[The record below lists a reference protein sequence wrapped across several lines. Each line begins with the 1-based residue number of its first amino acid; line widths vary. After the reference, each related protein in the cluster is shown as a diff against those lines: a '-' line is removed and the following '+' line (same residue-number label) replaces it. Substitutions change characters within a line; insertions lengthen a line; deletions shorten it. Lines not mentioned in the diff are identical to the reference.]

1 MGNTDSQYSNF
12 IIPGKGKSSSLKMH
26 TSKEEALSPH
36 SWWRSSQST
45 SGYKAK
51 NGFSPHKNSQPYI
64 SRHYDC
70 IKGGSSDK
78 VHSESHR
85 DYDNLLFQGNGFFV
99 GYRQQSG
106 GLQAPMRSTS
116 SELKDNKSSPKVL
129 FREDGS
135 LRVEFTNARRE
146 PDVELS
152 LGSCL
157 SGPVDA
163 IQRASNGSSLSSE
176 GSWYDSPWGNGTE
189 DLCDNVFTTGQPSDN
204 SSGYTTLSSTR
215 TVDFACFNGY
225 NTEQSENHMGNL
237 TCQPTVHGSQ
247 YASSD
252 CNSNGYTAN
261 RAEEDSGIGDSVLLH
276 LEHNGL
282 SDLYTNP
289 NMTVP
294 FPTVGILAADQFE
307 DAPHLQASLTSS
319 LDGNSQDESQKTQ
332 NYTSQTLP
340 CRKAVPDGNTR
351 KDSLKSRIRRLSD
364 WTGSLSRKK
373 RRLQE
378 PSTLDFT
385 EVVSCGTGVTL
396 EESRPFWNPV
406 SSQTQLDCSGSSTG
420 PFGQQN
426 QSAALRQ
433 NIYENFMQGLET
445 GSSSGTADGLQVWEG
460 EGESS
465 SGSMGSLEQMD
476 FLFEK
481 EQGVVRRAGWLAF
494 KPLITLHKDR
504 KLELVARRKWRQYWA
519 TLKGCTL
526 LLGES
531 NGKTSP
537 EQECT
542 PRYAV
547 LAEDSIV
554 QAVPEHPKKEHV
566 FCLSN
571 TYGDVYL
578 FQAANQTDLEN
589 WVTAIHSA
597 SASHLAKRQG
607 KEDTLRLLK
616 SQSRALLQKIDM
628 DGKMKKMAELQLS
641 VISDQK
647 NRKAIESQILQWEQ
661 NLEKFNLE
669 LFRMRCYL
677 ASLQGTELPNPKSL
691 LATAGRP
698 SKMALGRL
706 GIFSVSSFHALICTR
721 DEATLKRRSRSHPRG
736 MRNKRGLLFSS
747 QKGLDSLTKRNREKR
762 QSLSQIFEGY
772 SSGSFGHPSTQS
784 SSEQKLD
791 CFIKLHVTAPPEGN
805 PWDCSLESRVF
816 VLMPDTQVVS
826 VPVKQD
832 SLVADVLSLACKIKQ
847 LDPALHCLHTRR
859 HLGQDVERSTPAP
872 TDLLKT
878 LVYDELEVWPVNVL
892 TINMSRPDTTV
903 DFGFAVTGHV
913 DGARRSHVYVS
924 EVNLEGLASIE
935 GLKAGDEIL
944 TLNGVSVASLD
955 LGLMQSFFNQQE
967 LHLVLRREDNS
978 TDDQSSVWPDCDPSE
993 PDQPQPPQANI
1004 IHLEQWTTAPAQE
1017 QEFPE
1022 VSVAPALEELNDKAE
1037 RGGKN
1042 PETVCN
1048 LYQTVPEGSVLVP
1061 EGHRNPYST
1070 ENTLARSSP
1079 RHMSVT
1085 ERLRMVI
1092 QELVETEKSYVKDL
1106 GSLFEIYLKPLQRET
1121 FLSHDEME
1129 SLFGSLPEMLDFQR
1143 VFLQTLEER
1152 TTSSPEYHALETP
1165 EKLKKLLFSLGGSFL
1180 YYADHFKLYS
1190 GFCANHIKVQKVLE
1204 RAKTDRA
1211 FKEFLEARNPTKQ
1224 HSSTLESY
1232 LIKPVQRV
1240 LKYPLLLRELVSL
1253 TDPESD
1259 EHSHL
1264 TEALK
1269 AMEKVAS
1276 HINEMQKIYEDYG
1289 TVFDQLVAEQSGPE
1303 KEVTEISMG
1312 EFIIHSSALWQNPRP
1327 SLGRMRKDPELTL
1340 FLFKG
1345 ALILV
1350 YRESKLKKRM
1360 TSSRPGDL
1368 DPFKFRWL
1376 IPVSSLQVRPGN
1388 SAGSENP
1395 CVWEVVHTK
1404 SEVEGRPE
1412 MSFQLCSSNLENKA
1426 NAVRAIRTLLRENA
1440 KRTAP
1445 VERRFKDLNSNFTF
1459 PRRSHPGALRTNS
1472 WQRLPP
1478 QPDEPKTS
1486 DSDEGR
1492 LLDGYAH
1499 SEPPLRPSRD
1509 QSSTSSKRSTLC
1521 SLTSALEAQL
1531 QRLNFIE
1538 EPQGMSKSSTS
1549 SLQGSQV
1556 TLLDDTPGLDL
1567 NTLLARDY
1575 SVQSFGSVVNEDCFY
1590 DTVMGIQKAAIPTL

>member
-1 MGNTDSQYSNF
+1 MGNTDSQYSNS

-26 TSKEEALSPH
+26 TSKEEALSPR
-36 SWWRSSQST
+36 SWWRSTEST

-51 NGFSPHKNSQPYI
+51 NLFSPHKNSQPYI

-78 VHSESHR
+78 VRSERHN
-85 DYDNLLFQGNGFFV
+85 DNHLFQGNGFFV
-99 GYRQQSG
+99 GYRQQTG
-106 GLQAPMRSTS
+106 GLQAPMKSTS
-116 SELKDNKSSPKVL
+116 SEIKDSKSSPKVL

-146 PDVELS
+146 PDVALS

-163 IQRASNGSSLSSE
+163 TQRASNGSSLSSE

-215 TVDFACFNGY
+215 TVDFGCFNGY
-225 NTEQSENHMGNL
+225 NTEQSENHMSNL
-237 TCQPTVHGSQ
+237 TCQATVLGSQ

-252 CNSNGYTAN
+252 CNSNGYNAN
-261 RAEEDSGIGDSVLLH
+261 RAEEDSVIGDSVFLN

-282 SDLYTNP
+282 SDLYANP

-294 FPTVGILAADQFE
+294 FPTESILAVDQLE
-307 DAPHLQASLTSS
+307 DTPQLQTSLTASL
-319 LDGNSQDESQKTQ
+319 DVNSQDESQKTQ

-351 KDSLKSRIRRLSD
+351 KDLLKSRIRRLSD

-385 EVVSCGTGVTL
+385 EVISCGAGGTL
-396 EESRPFWNPV
+396 EESRPFWNPM
-406 SSQTQLDCSGSSTG
+406 SSQTQLDCSGSSMG

-426 QSAALRQ
+426 QGAALRQ

-504 KLELVARRKWRQYWA
+504 KLELVARRKWRQYWV
-519 TLKGCTL
+519 TLKGSTL

-531 NGKTSP
+531 DGKISP

-542 PRYAV
+542 PHYAV

-571 TYGDVYL
+571 AYGDVYL

-698 SKMALGRL
+698 SKMVLGRL

-747 QKGLDSLTKRNREKR
+747 QKGLDSLTKRNHEKR
-762 QSLSQIFEGY
+762 QSLSQ
-772 SSGSFGHPSTQS
+772 
-784 SSEQKLD
+784 QKLD
-791 CFIKLHVTAPPEGN
+791 VFTKMHVTAPPEGN
-805 PWDCSLESRVF
+805 PWDCSLESRVY
-816 VLMPDTQVVS
+816 VLMPDSQVVS

-832 SLVADVLSLACKIKQ
+832 SLVADVLSLACKAKQ

-859 HLGQDVERSTPAP
+859 HLGQDVERSTPVP
-872 TDLLKT
+872 TDQLRT
-878 LVYDELEVWPVNVL
+878 LVYDELEVWPLNVL
-892 TINMSRPDTTV
+892 TINMSRPDTTI

-924 EVNLEGLASIE
+924 EVNPEGLAFIR

-955 LGLMQSFFNQQE
+955 LGLMQSFFSQQE
-967 LHLVLRREDNS
+967 LRLILRREDNS
-978 TDDQSSVWPDCDPSE
+978 ADDQSSVWPDCFAVTGHVDGARRSHVYVSEVNPEGLAFIRGLKAGDEILTLNGVSVASLDLGLMQSFFSQQELRLILRREDNSADDQSSVWPDCYPSE
-993 PDQPQPPQANI
+993 PDQPQPPQGDI
-1004 IHLEQWTTAPAQE
+1004 IHLEQWTTDPAQE

-1022 VSVAPALEELNDKAE
+1022 GSATPALEELNDKAE
-1037 RGGKN
+1037 WGEKYSTCIEERSEVMCRVVGQNSAGGDEEEFCALFPLSSLRQTLKEMLVGLLDDVSVCGRCECISLN
-1042 PETVCN
+1042 SEMVCN
-1048 LYQTVPEGSVLVP
+1048 LYQTFPEVSVLVP

-1070 ENTLARSSP
+1070 ENAHARSSP

-1092 QELVETEKSYVKDL
+1092 QELVDTEKSYVKDL

-1143 VFLQTLEER
+1143 VFLQTLEQR
-1152 TTSSPEYHALETP
+1152 TTSSPDYHALETP

-1190 GFCANHIKVQKVLE
+1190 GFCANHIKVQKVLK
-1204 RAKTDRA
+1204 RAKTDWA

-1312 EFIIHSSALWQNPRP
+1312 EFIIHSSALWQNPLP

-1340 FLFKG
+1340 FVFKS

-1412 MSFQLCSSNLENKA
+1412 MSFQLCS
-1426 NAVRAIRTLLRENA
+1426 R
-1440 KRTAP
+1440 
-1445 VERRFKDLNSNFTF
+1445 
-1459 PRRSHPGALRTNS
+1459 
-1472 WQRLPP
+1472 
-1478 QPDEPKTS
+1478 
-1486 DSDEGR
+1486 
-1492 LLDGYAH
+1492 
-1499 SEPPLRPSRD
+1499 
-1509 QSSTSSKRSTLC
+1509 
-1521 SLTSALEAQL
+1521 
-1531 QRLNFIE
+1531 
-1538 EPQGMSKSSTS
+1538 
-1549 SLQGSQV
+1549 
-1556 TLLDDTPGLDL
+1556 
-1567 NTLLARDY
+1567 
-1575 SVQSFGSVVNEDCFY
+1575 
-1590 DTVMGIQKAAIPTL
+1590 

>member
-12 IIPGKGKSSSLKMH
+12 IIPGKGKSSSLKLQ
-26 TSKEEALSPH
+26 TSKEEALSPR
-36 SWWRSSQST
+36 SWWRSTEST
-45 SGYKAK
+45 SGYKDK
-51 NGFSPHKNSQPYI
+51 NGFSPHKTSQPYI
-64 SRHYDC
+64 SRNYDC

-78 VHSESHR
+78 VRSERHR

-99 GYRQQSG
+99 GYRQQTG
-106 GLQAPMRSTS
+106 GLQAPMKSTS
-116 SELKDNKSSPKVL
+116 SEIKDSKSSPKVL

-146 PDVELS
+146 PDVALS

-163 IQRASNGSSLSSE
+163 TQRASNGSSLSSE

-189 DLCDNVFTTGQPSDN
+189 DLCDNVFTTSQPSDN

-215 TVDFACFNGY
+215 TVDFGCFNGY
-225 NTEQSENHMGNL
+225 NTEQSENHM
-237 TCQPTVHGSQ
+237 
-247 YASSD
+247 
-252 CNSNGYTAN
+252 
-261 RAEEDSGIGDSVLLH
+261 
-276 LEHNGL
+276 
-282 SDLYTNP
+282 
-289 NMTVP
+289 
-294 FPTVGILAADQFE
+294 
-307 DAPHLQASLTSS
+307 ASLTTSV
-319 LDGNSQDESQKTQ
+319 DVNFQDESQKTQ

-340 CRKAVPDGNTR
+340 CRKAIPDGNTR

-373 RRLQE
+373 RRLQ
-378 PSTLDFT
+378 
-385 EVVSCGTGVTL
+385 
-396 EESRPFWNPV
+396 
-406 SSQTQLDCSGSSTG
+406 LDCSGSSMG

-426 QSAALRQ
+426 QGAAFRQ

-476 FLFEK
+476 LLFEK

-494 KPLITLHKDR
+494 KHLITLHKDR
-504 KLELVARRKWRQYWA
+504 KLELVARRKWRQYWV

-537 EQECT
+537 EQECS

-554 QAVPEHPKKEHV
+554 QPVPEHPKKEHV

-571 TYGDVYL
+571 AFGDVYL

-607 KEDTLRLLK
+607 KEDTLHLLK

-647 NRKAIESQILQWEQ
+647 NRKAIEGQILQWEQ

-698 SKMALGRL
+698 SKMVLGRL

-721 DEATLKRRSRSHPRG
+721 DEATLKRRSRAHPRG
-736 MRNKRGLLFSS
+736 VRNKRGLLFCS
-747 QKGLDSLTKRNREKR
+747 QKGLDSLTKHNREKR
-762 QSLSQIFEGY
+762 QSLSQVRNTLCRFNRNKIIAYINFSEH
-772 SSGSFGHPSTQS
+772 SF
-784 SSEQKLD
+784 KCVKIIL
-791 CFIKLHVTAPPEGN
+791 A
-805 PWDCSLESRVF
+805 
-816 VLMPDTQVVS
+816 VV
-826 VPVKQD
+826 D
-832 SLVADVLSLACKIKQ
+832 LILWLSA
-847 LDPALHCLHTRR
+847 
-859 HLGQDVERSTPAP
+859 
-872 TDLLKT
+872 
-878 LVYDELEVWPVNVL
+878 
-892 TINMSRPDTTV
+892 
-903 DFGFAVTGHV
+903 GFAVTGHV

-924 EVNLEGLASIE
+924 EVNPEGLAVTQ
-935 GLKAGDEIL
+935 GLKAGDEIFS
-944 TLNGVSVASLD
+944 LNGVSVASLD
-955 LGLMQSFFNQQE
+955 LGLMQSFFSQQE
-967 LHLVLRREDNS
+967 LHLILIREDNS
-978 TDDQSSVWPDCDPSE
+978 ADDQSYVWPDCDPSE
-993 PDQPQPPQANI
+993 PDQPQPPQGDI
-1004 IHLEQWTTAPAQE
+1004 IHLEQWTTGRKVFIMHCSSINTTVQN
-1017 QEFPE
+1017 F
-1022 VSVAPALEELNDKAE
+1022 
-1037 RGGKN
+1037 GN
-1042 PETVCN
+1042 PEMVCN
-1048 LYQTVPEGSVLVP
+1048 LYQTFPEGSVLVS

-1070 ENTLARSSP
+1070 ENAHARSSP

-1092 QELVETEKSYVKDL
+1092 QELVDTEKSYVKDL

-1152 TTSSPEYHALETP
+1152 TTSSPDYNALETP

-1190 GFCANHIKVQKVLE
+1190 GFCANHIKVQKVLK
-1204 RAKTDRA
+1204 RAKTDWA

-1240 LKYPLLLRELVSL
+1240 LKYPLLLRELVFL

-1259 EHSHL
+1259 EHIHL

-1269 AMEKVAS
+1269 AMEMVAS

-1312 EFIIHSSALWQNPRP
+1312 EFIIHSSAFWQNPLP

-1340 FLFKG
+1340 FLFKS

-1360 TSSRPGDL
+1360 
-1368 DPFKFRWL
+1368 
-1376 IPVSSLQVRPGN
+1376 VSFSIACLNILLFPL
-1388 SAGSENP
+1388 SGSENP

-1412 MSFQLCSSNLENKA
+1412 MSFQLCIKLDIYKAHLLKVSRSSHESILSLIA
-1426 NAVRAIRTLLRENA
+1426 CR
-1440 KRTAP
+1440 
-1445 VERRFKDLNSNFTF
+1445 
-1459 PRRSHPGALRTNS
+1459 
-1472 WQRLPP
+1472 W
-1478 QPDEPKTS
+1478 
-1486 DSDEGR
+1486 
-1492 LLDGYAH
+1492 
-1499 SEPPLRPSRD
+1499 PL
-1509 QSSTSSKRSTLC
+1509 
-1521 SLTSALEAQL
+1521 
-1531 QRLNFIE
+1531 I
-1538 EPQGMSKSSTS
+1538 
-1549 SLQGSQV
+1549 
-1556 TLLDDTPGLDL
+1556 
-1567 NTLLARDY
+1567 
-1575 SVQSFGSVVNEDCFY
+1575 
-1590 DTVMGIQKAAIPTL
+1590 

>member
-12 IIPGKGKSSSLKMH
+12 IIPGKGKSSSLKLH

-45 SGYKAK
+45 SGYKDK
-51 NGFSPHKNSQPYI
+51 NVFSPHKNSQPYI

-99 GYRQQSG
+99 RYRQQTG
-106 GLQAPMRSTS
+106 GLPAPTRSTS

-135 LRVEFTNARRE
+135 LRVEFTNAQRE

-189 DLCDNVFTTGQPSDN
+189 DLCDNIFTTGQPSDN

-215 TVDFACFNGY
+215 TMDFGCFNGY

-237 TCQPTVHGSQ
+237 TS
-247 YASSD
+247 
-252 CNSNGYTAN
+252 
-261 RAEEDSGIGDSVLLH
+261 
-276 LEHNGL
+276 
-282 SDLYTNP
+282 
-289 NMTVP
+289 
-294 FPTVGILAADQFE
+294 
-307 DAPHLQASLTSS
+307 SLTSS
-319 LDGNSQDESQKTQ
+319 LDVNSQDESQKTQ

-373 RRLQE
+373 RRLQVRKIYIFF
-378 PSTLDFT
+378 D
-385 EVVSCGTGVTL
+385 VVGCGTGVTL

-406 SSQTQLDCSGSSTG
+406 SPQTQLDCSGSSTG

-504 KLELVARRKWRQYWA
+504 KLELVARRKWRQYWV

-542 PRYAV
+542 PHYAV
-547 LAEDSIV
+547 LAEDSIL

-571 TYGDVYL
+571 AYGDVYL

-762 QSLSQIFEGY
+762 QSLSQVR
-772 SSGSFGHPSTQS
+772 
-784 SSEQKLD
+784 KLD
-791 CFIKLHVTAPPEGN
+791 GFTKLHVTAPPEGN
-805 PWDCSLESRVF
+805 PWECSLESRVY
-816 VLMPDTQVVS
+816 VLMPDSQVVS
-826 VPVKQD
+826 VPVKPD
-832 SLVADVLSLACKIKQ
+832 SVVADVLSVACKVIQ
-847 LDPALHCLHTRR
+847 SPL
-859 HLGQDVERSTPAP
+859 
-872 TDLLKT
+872 TDLLTSIGNDQKHQQ
-878 LVYDELEVWPVNVL
+878 LKFMHLHFLSFVVSCGWF
-892 TINMSRPDTTV
+892 RPHEMTERVHD
-903 DFGFAVTGHV
+903 
-913 DGARRSHVYVS
+913 S
-924 EVNLEGLASIE
+924 
-935 GLKAGDEIL
+935 LKAGDEIL

-955 LGLMQSFFNQQE
+955 LGFMQSFFSQQE

-978 TDDQSSVWPDCDPSE
+978 TDEQSSVWPDCDPSE
-993 PDQPQPPQANI
+993 PDQPQPPRANI
-1004 IHLEQWTTAPAQE
+1004 IHLEQWTTGRKHY
-1017 QEFPE
+1017 
-1022 VSVAPALEELNDKAE
+1022 ND
-1037 RGGKN
+1037 

-1048 LYQTVPEGSVLVP
+1048 LYQTFPEGSVLVP

-1070 ENTLARSSP
+1070 ENALARSSP

-1204 RAKTDRA
+1204 RAKTDQA

-1312 EFIIHSSALWQNPRP
+1312 EFIIHSSALWQNPLP

-1340 FLFKG
+1340 FRKSDLIYCNFKKH
-1345 ALILV
+1345 A
-1350 YRESKLKKRM
+1350 

-1459 PRRSHPGALRTNS
+1459 PRRNHLGALRTNS

-1478 QPDEPKTS
+1478 QSDEPKTS

-1499 SEPPLRPSRD
+1499 SEPPLRPSRG
-1509 QSSTSSKRSTLC
+1509 QSSTLSKRSTLC

-1531 QRLNFIE
+1531 QRLNFVE

-1575 SVQSFGSVVNEDCFY
+1575 SVQSFGPVVNEDCFY
-1590 DTVMGIQKAAIPTL
+1590 DTIMGIQKAAIPTL